1 MYFKLYTSSDFSVQ
15 FQENRIFRLVF
26 NPYQSLHIKAKLPAG
41 PVFKNGKATSQ
52 NVMLGINGT
61 CNITLTL

>member
-15 FQENRIFRLVF
+15 FHLF

-41 PVFKNGKATSQ
+41 PVFKNGQATSQ